1 MPALSYA
8 YSLLAGQLRRFGCL
22 LLALLSI
29 ALPGPAALAQAN
41 QPLVWGELRADF
53 ALREHYDQARVQREI
68 ERIQRNPNYLL
79 ATSKRAA
86 PYLYYILQQVK
97 LRGMP
102 AELALLPVIE
112 SGFDPFAYSPGRAA
126 GLWQFIPA
134 TGRELDLAQDWW
146 VDERRDLIASTQA
159 ALDYLDKAQRRFDG
173 DWLLALAA
181 YNAGPAR
188 IARLVRK
195 QQQQG
200 AGAEYWDLH
209 LVTETARY
217 VPRLLAVAALI
228 DRAAKDNAGLFP
240 IAAQDHFSVVNT
252 GGQIDLAQAA
262 DLAGISMSQL
272 YRLNPQFN
280 RWATAPEGPHRL
292 LVPTARAASFQHK
305 LDTMDADERLSWRRH
320 KVAPG
325 DTLSQIAKSFGVS
338 VSQLKLA
345 NALDGSRIR
354 VGDALM
360 VPVASKDSSH
370 YVMSAEQ
377 RQAKLFDSRSG
388 KTRQYHKVQSGDSWW
403 RIARQ
408 HGVST
413 STLARWNGKA
423 PGDAIHPGQT
433 LVIWKPGTQNANGSI
448 APIVRRVYYTVR
460 RGDSL
465 STIAARFKVSLQALI
480 HWNNIDSSRYLQPG
494 QQLRIHVDVTRS

>member
-1 MPALSYA
+1 
-8 YSLLAGQLRRFGCL
+8 
-22 LLALLSI
+22 
-29 ALPGPAALAQAN
+29 
-41 QPLVWGELRADF
+41 
-53 ALREHYDQARVQREI
+53 
-68 ERIQRNPNYLL
+68 
-79 ATSKRAA
+79 
-86 PYLYYILQQVK
+86 
-97 LRGMP
+97 MP

-112 SGFDPFAYSPGRAA
+112 SGFDAFAYSPGRAA

-134 TGRELDLAQDWW
+134 TGRELGLAQNWW
-146 VDERRDLIASTQA
+146 VDERRDLIASTRA

-188 IARLVRK
+188 IARLVKK
-195 QQQQG
+195 QEQLG
-200 AGAEYWDLH
+200 ETADYWHLS

-228 DRAAKDNAGLFP
+228 ERSAETNDGLHP
-240 IAAQDHFSVVNT
+240 IAATPHFAAVDIGS
-252 GGQIDLAQAA
+252 QMDLAQAA
-262 DLAGISMSQL
+262 DLANISMSQL

-280 RWATAPEGPHRL
+280 RWATAPDGPHRL
-292 LVPTARAASFQHK
+292 LVPVEKATAFERALAAMSP
-305 LDTMDADERLSWRRH
+305 DARLSWRRH

-338 VSQLKLA
+338 MSQIKLA
-345 NALDGSRIR
+345 NQLNGNHIR
-354 VGDALM
+354 AGQALM

-377 RQAKLFDSRSG
+377 RQAKLFDNRRG
-388 KTRQYHKVQSGDSWW
+388 KARQYHTVRNGDSWW
-403 RIARQ
+403 RIARA

-423 PGDAIHPGQT
+423 PGDAIHPGQK
-433 LVIWKPGTQNANGSI
+433 LVIWKSKPATSGDSI
-448 APIVRRVYYTVR
+448 APIVRRVSYTVR

-465 STIAARFKVSLQALI
+465 SSIAARFKVPLQALI
-480 HWNNIDSSRYLQPG
+480 NWNGIDSSRYLQPG
-494 QQLRIHVDVTRS
+494 QRLRIHVDVTRS